1 MYGILRTII
10 ILFFILLNK
19 PNFFSLG
26 WGVFVVLFSLY
37 STFFCDNP
45 VRSLFGDIHIG
56 GGALDIIFAVF
67 YPTLIGII
75 KRYLCMG
82 HYLYQY

>member
-10 ILFFILLNK
+10 ILFLILLNK
-19 PNFFSLG
+19 PNFIFLG

-67 YPTLIGII
+67 
-75 KRYLCMG
+75 
-82 HYLYQY
+82 